1 MEIVGSVSQ
10 APFLTDEYHIRY
22 IDETLKQDN
31 ARFDSS
37 LFTSGPAPSSLV
49 PSQPPLSEPS
59 RSNSMDVTERPDVF
73 DSLVPVERIPSTSNL
88 NPRVSAI
95 SLSSLDSL
103 LRSAAV

>member
-10 APFLTDEYHIRY
+10 ARFLTDEYHIRY

-31 ARFDSS
+31 TRFDSS

-59 RSNSMDVTERPDVF
+59 GSNFMDVTERPDVF
-73 DSLVPVERIPSTSNL
+73 DSSVGRIPSTST
-88 NPRVSAI
+88 PRVSAV